1 MQDSEI
7 PRWALDNRRCH
18 VKGHRSAQRDLQEAV
33 RPDSSI
39 REPTDATCRTQA
51 EQHTSSGQV
60 PKSIEQDCYQRDVTW
75 KSSNLNRSKHRKAR
89 KYRDSWTALPMA
101 TIRRNTGIDMFC
113 PGRNV
118 TRAKPS
124 RRTRTQELNS
134 SEPRRYGCCCYMLV
148 TLVLQL
154 DWSVGRVSTYPIA
167 LVPPS
172 QSAVTHDT

>member
-39 REPTDATCRTQA
+39 REPTDATGRTAHQWPGSKETRAGLLSARCNLEVLELEPIQA
-51 EQHTSSGQV
+51 PQGKKIPRFVDPADGDNPE
-60 PKSIEQDCYQRDVTW
+60 
-75 KSSNLNRSKHRKAR
+75 KHR
-89 KYRDSWTALPMA
+89 YRHVL
-101 TIRRNTGIDMFC
+101 

-124 RRTRTQELNS
+124 RQTRTQELNS